1 MWKCMGFCRV
11 SGRITEEDKLRF
23 CAASEFITCH
33 NFKKE
38 KPLKVSL
45 PRLKFISQADVNEE
59 VAHKYIPEE
68 LSIEFIAGA
77 DVDVFDSKR
86 KSRADKPLAEPNPET
101 KTCDSLA
108 PSEQLSKKTP
118 LMRRSASLAPQFGL

>member
-1 MWKCMGFCRV
+1 MGFCRV
-11 SGRITEEDKLRF
+11 SGRMTEEDKLRF
-23 CAASEFITCH
+23 CAASEFITCRD
-33 NFKKE
+33 FKKE

-59 VAHKYIPEE
+59 VARKYISEE

-86 KSRADKPLAEPNPET
+86 KSRADKPLAEPNPEI

-108 PSEQLSKKTP
+108 ASGSPSKKTP
-118 LMRRSASLAPQFGL
+118 VMRRSASLVPQFDL